1 MFGTLARIRWPTRL
15 PVSTGSARNM
25 LLVDTLAPLLLL
37 IVLGAILAR
46 IRFLG
51 PAFMVDLNKL
61 AFWIA
66 LPALLFTSASQATV
80 PDGSTVRLFA
90 VLVAGTAFIT
100 LLALGASFVL
110 KMPGSARGTLMQ
122 SAFRGNLAYIGI
134 PVLAY
139 SFAESPTADSA
150 KAMATAVIV
159 MVLTMAM
166 YNILAV
172 VVLQSSTHSS
182 RGIDWRRSVLSIV
195 SNPLLLAGLLGLVVP
210 LLQITLPSFLQRAL
224 ESLGA
229 AAVPIALMCIGGSLA
244 TTQMRGRR
252 SWIVTAALLKVA
264 VLPGLVFFLTRLAG
278 LGPAEQ
284 RAALVLASCPTAAAA
299 FVMARQMGGD
309 EALASGSIALSTL
322 LSFISLGVALWAT
335 S

>member
-1 MFGTLARIRWPTRL
+1 M
-15 PVSTGSARNM
+15 V
-25 LLVDTLAPLLLL
+25 LVDTLAPLVLL
-37 IVLGAILAR
+37 IALGAALAR

-51 PAFMVDLNKL
+51 SSFIADLNKL

-66 LPALLFTSASQATV
+66 LPALLFTSASGAAAPNSGTF
-80 PDGSTVRLFA
+80 RLFA
-90 VLVAGTAFIT
+90 VLVVGTALIT
-100 LLALGASFVL
+100 LLAFAASFAL
-110 KMPGSARGTLMQ
+110 RTPASTRGTLMQ
-122 SAFRGNLAYIGI
+122 AAFRGNLAYIGI

-139 SFAESPTADSA
+139 SFSESPTESSTRAL
-150 KAMATAVIV
+150 ATAVIV
-159 MVLTMAM
+159 MVFTMAL

-172 VVLQSSTHSS
+172 IVLQSSIHAPG
-182 RGIDWRRSVLSIV
+182 GIDWRRSAFAIL
-195 SNPLLLAGLLGLVVP
+195 SNPLLLAGLLGLIVP

-224 ESLGA
+224 EALGA

-244 TTQMRGRR
+244 TVRLQGRR

-264 VLPGLVFFLTRLAG
+264 VLPFLVFLLTRLTG
-278 LGPAEQ
+278 LEPADQ
-284 RAALVLASCPTAAAA
+284 RTALVLASCPTAAAA

-322 LSFISLGVALWAT
+322 LSFVSLSVALWVT

>member
-1 MFGTLARIRWPTRL
+1 MPTA
-15 PVSTGSARNM
+15 GQM
-25 LLVDTLAPLLLL
+25 LLIDTLVPLVLL
-37 IVLGAILAR
+37 IVLGAGLAR

-51 PAFMVDLNKL
+51 PAFMADLNKL

-66 LPALLFTSASQATV
+66 LPALLFTSANQAAA
-80 PDGSTVRLFA
+80 PDGTTLRLFA
-90 VLVAGTAFIT
+90 VLVVGTACIT
-100 LLALGASFVL
+100 LIAMGASFAL

-139 SFAESPTADSA
+139 GFAENPTEGNDRAL
-150 KAMATAVIV
+150 ATAVIV
-159 MVLTMAM
+159 MVLTMAL

-172 VVLQSSTHSS
+172 IVLQSSTHSS
-182 RGIDWRRSVLSIV
+182 RGIDLRRATLSIV
-195 SNPLLLAGLLGLVVP
+195 SNPLLLAGLLGLIVP
-210 LLQITLPSFLQRAL
+210 MLKITLPSFLQRAL

-244 TTQMRGRR
+244 TTRMQGRR

-264 VLPGLVFFLTRLAG
+264 VLPGLVFLLSRIAG
-278 LGPAEQ
+278 LELAEQ
-284 RAALVLASCPTAAAA
+284 RTALVLSSCPTAAAA

-309 EALASGSIALSTL
+309 ETLASGSIALSTL
-322 LSFISLGVALWAT
+322 FSFISLGVALWAT

>member
-1 MFGTLARIRWPTRL
+1 MLVGRALAPTLPGET
-15 PVSTGSARNM
+15 M
-25 LLVDTLAPLLLL
+25 LLVDTLAPLVLL
-37 IVLGAILAR
+37 IVLGASLAR

-51 PAFMVDLNKL
+51 PAFMADLNKL

-66 LPALLFTSASQATV
+66 LPALLFTSANDAAAPDGRTWRLLAVLLAATV
-80 PDGSTVRLFA
+80 L
-90 VLVAGTAFIT
+90 IT

-110 KMPGSARGTLMQ
+110 GMPAVVRGTLMQ

-139 SFAESPTADSA
+139 SFSETQAASDNRAL
-150 KAMATAVIV
+150 ATAVMV
-159 MVLTMAM
+159 MVLMMAF
-166 YNILAV
+166 YNVLAV
-172 VVLQSSTHSS
+172 IVLQSSNHSTK
-182 RGIDWRRSVLSIV
+182 GADWRRLARSIAT
-195 SNPLLLAGLLGLVVP
+195 NPLLLAGLLGLLVP
-210 LLQITLPSFLQRAL
+210 LLGVTLPSFLKRAL

-244 TTQMRGRR
+244 VTRLHGRR
-252 SWIVTAALLKVA
+252 SWIVIAALLKVA
-264 VLPGLVFFLTRLAG
+264 VLPGLVFLLSLLAG

-284 RAALVLASCPTAAAA
+284 RTALVLSSCPTAAAA

-322 LSFISLGVALWAT
+322 LSSISLGVALWITA
-335 S
+335 

>member
-1 MFGTLARIRWPTRL
+1 
-15 PVSTGSARNM
+15 VSSARKM

-37 IVLGAILAR
+37 IVLGAALAR

-51 PAFMVDLNKL
+51 PAFMADLNKL

-66 LPALLFTSASQATV
+66 LPALLFTSASQAAA
-80 PDGSTVRLFA
+80 PDSGTLRLFA
-90 VLVAGTAFIT
+90 VLVVGTAFIT
-100 LLALGASFVL
+100 LIALGASFAL

-139 SFAESPTADSA
+139 SLSERPTENSDRAL
-150 KAMATAVIV
+150 ATAVIV
-159 MVLTMAM
+159 MVLMMAL

-172 VVLQSSTHSS
+172 IVLQASTHSS
-182 RGIDWRRSVLSIV
+182 RGIDWRRSALSIV
-195 SNPLLLAGLLGLVVP
+195 SNPLLLAGLLGLIVP
-210 LLQITLPSFLQRAL
+210 VLQITLPSFLRRAL

-229 AAVPIALMCIGGSLA
+229 AAVPIALMCIGGSLV
-244 TTQMRGRR
+244 TTRMRGRR
-252 SWIVTAALLKVA
+252 SWILTAALLKVA
-264 VLPGLVFFLTRLAG
+264 VLPGLVFLLARLAG
-278 LGPAEQ
+278 LDSAGQ
-284 RAALVLASCPTAAAA
+284 RTALVLASCPTAAAA

-322 LSFISLGVALWAT
+322 LSFLSLGVVLWAT